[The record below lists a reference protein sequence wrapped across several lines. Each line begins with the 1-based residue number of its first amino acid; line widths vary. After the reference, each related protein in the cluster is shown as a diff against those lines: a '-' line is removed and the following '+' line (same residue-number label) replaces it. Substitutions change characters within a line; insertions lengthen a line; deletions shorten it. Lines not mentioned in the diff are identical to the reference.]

1 MGIMRRDEVGED
13 LVSLAF
19 DFLYFFARFE
29 YALKANGY
37 LKKTEPGQPAEAGW
51 RQFRERWE
59 GDYKSSEAAVALIA
73 ANPKKQIIGDD
84 GMLAFRA
91 VGFPASTCE
100 LGQVIG
106 YCQTVRNNLFH
117 GGKSSTDGF
126 DSPERT
132 KCCFPSF
139 SSCSRN
145 WPALSILVL
154 TIPATTK
161 TLIDEE

>member
-1 MGIMRRDEVGED
+1 MRRNEVGQD

-37 LKKTEPGQPAEAGW
+37 LKKIEPGQPAEAGW

-59 GDYKSSEAAVALIA
+59 EDYRISEAAAALIA
-73 ANPKKQIIGDD
+73 SNPKKQIIGDD
-84 GMLAFRA
+84 GTLAFRS
-91 VGFPASTCE
+91 VGFPAGTSE

-117 GGKSSTDGF
+117 GGKSSSDGF
-126 DSPERT
+126 DSPDR
-132 KCCFPSF
+132 
-139 SSCSRN
+139 
-145 WPALSILVL
+145 
-154 TIPATTK
+154 TK
-161 TLIDEE
+161 TLLSIVLVVLEELATAFDLGADYTGYY